1 MKNDSSVSDNI
12 VLLSSSP
19 SPFHRGEQGIQA
31 RVGKR
36 DAMEQIG
43 RRVIRPFMPDQHRE
57 FYAQLPFIVAGSVDQ
72 NGWPWASIL
81 PGRPGFISS
90 PDSSTL
96 DIKTTFVSGDP
107 LTHAI
112 KPGAPLG
119 LLGIEMASR
128 RRNRVN
134 GHIDTTD
141 KNSFSLKVDQSFGN
155 CPQYIQSRAIEFI
168 RDPNQKSANKQNI
181 NAFTTLDV
189 NATTFINNADTF
201 FVSSF
206 LQNENSSDIESVD
219 VSHRGGQSG
228 FVKVEGNTLTI
239 PDFSGN
245 HYFNTLGNFLL
256 NPKAGLVFPNF
267 ENGELLMLTGTVEL
281 LWEDHPEVIAFQG
294 AERAW
299 RFHLDH
305 GLRLKE
311 ALPFRATFQHYS
323 PNSLMNGNW
332 EKATKR
338 ARANQKRQ
346 AWRPYQIKRIRNE
359 SATIRS
365 FYLEPCDGDGLLLF
379 KAGQFLTIKIKTPH
393 SKNPLIRTYTVS
405 SAPGE
410 TYYRISVKLEPH
422 GKMSNYL
429 HNELA
434 LGDIVEA
441 KAPRGDFF
449 IDTKKTRPAVLI
461 AGGVGITPLLSMAL
475 HTAKEGRRTHHT
487 RPLSLFYSAKTSDER
502 AFSKQLTAL
511 EKETQGAIRYYSFI
525 SQAKEH
531 EKVGTDFYRA
541 GRINADTFRQT
552 LTLDDYEFYIC
563 GPSTFM
569 QAMYDHLISLGVN
582 DQAIFAE
589 AFGPAALTRINDKNN
604 TNKLTNDKTDEADE
618 ALITFARSNVTH
630 TWSKGDP
637 TILEVAEAHGLNPD
651 FGCRTGSCGSCAVK
665 MNSGAVTY
673 RSEPT
678 ATIKENEVLVCCATP
693 AKGTSTLSIEL

>member
-1 MKNDSSVSDNI
+1 MKNDSSVSDNTA
-12 VLLSSSP
+12 LLSSSP
-19 SPFHRGEQGIQA
+19 SPFHRGEQDIQA

-57 FYAQLPFIVAGSVDQ
+57 FYAQLPFIVIGGVDQ

-90 PDSSTL
+90 PNSSTL
-96 DIKTTFVSGDP
+96 DIKTAFVSGDP

-112 KPGAPLG
+112 KLGAPLG
-119 LLGIEMASR
+119 LLGIEMVSR

-134 GHIDTTD
+134 GRIDTTD

-168 RDPNQKSANKQNI
+168 RDPKKKNVSEQNI
-181 NAFTTLDV
+181 NAFTTLDT
-189 NATTFINNADTF
+189 NATTFINTADTF

-206 LQNENSSDIESVD
+206 LQNENSPDIESVD

-267 ENGELLMLTGTVEL
+267 ESGELLMLTGTVEL
-281 LWEDHPEVIAFQG
+281 LWEDHPEVVAFQG

-305 GLRLKE
+305 GVRLKE

-332 EKATKR
+332 EKATKT
-338 ARANQKRQ
+338 AHAEQKRK
-346 AWRPYQIKRIRNE
+346 AWRPYQIKRIQNE
-359 SATIRS
+359 STTIRS
-365 FYLEPCDGDGLLLF
+365 FYLEPCDGDGILPF
-379 KAGQFLTIKIKTPH
+379 EAGQFLTIKIKTPH
-393 SKNPLIRTYTVS
+393 SKEPLIRTYTVS

-410 TYYRISVKLEPH
+410 AYYRISVKLERH
-422 GKMSNYL
+422 GKMSNHL
-429 HNELA
+429 HNKLA

-475 HTAKEGRRTHHT
+475 YTAKEGLRTRHT

-502 AFSKQLTAL
+502 AFSKQLMAL
-511 EKETQGAIRYYSFI
+511 EKETQGTIRYYSFI

-531 EKVGTDFYRA
+531 EKAGIDFYGS
-541 GRINADTFRQT
+541 GRINANTFRQT
-552 LTLDDYEFYIC
+552 LALDNYEFYIC
-563 GPSTFM
+563 GPSAFM
-569 QAMYDHLISLGVN
+569 QAIYNHLISLGVN

-589 AFGPAALTRINDKNN
+589 AFGPASLTRINNA
-604 TNKLTNDKTDEADE
+604 NKLTDDKTGEANE
-618 ALITFARSNVTH
+618 AVITFAQSNITH
-630 TWSKGDP
+630 VWNKGDP
-637 TILEVAEAHGLNPD
+637 TILEVAETHGLNPD
-651 FGCRTGSCGSCAVK
+651 FGCRTGTCGSCAAK
-665 MNSGAVTY
+665 LNSGSVTY

-678 ATIKENEVLVCCATP
+678 ATISDDEILICCATP
-693 AKGTSTLSIEL
+693 AKGTDTLDIEL